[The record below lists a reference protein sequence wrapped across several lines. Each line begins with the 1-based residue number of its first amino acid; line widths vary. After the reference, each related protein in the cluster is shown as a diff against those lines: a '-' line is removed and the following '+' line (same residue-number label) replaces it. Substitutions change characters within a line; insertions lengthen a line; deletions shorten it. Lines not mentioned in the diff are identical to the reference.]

1 MISFSEPLILG
12 KFIKRYK
19 RFFADVELDGKVVV
33 AHVPNTG
40 SLKTCLFPGTQCYL
54 SRSKDPERKL
64 KYTLEATTNSAGQV
78 IGVNTQWPNKLVHE
92 LWKQK
97 KISHWKNF
105 EFCKPEY
112 KLNSETRFDFKM
124 SSDENGVPYFVEVKN
139 VTYLK
144 DNGLGQFPDAVTER
158 GQKHLRELIKLKQEG
173 AGAEVVFVIQRRD
186 VEKFSPC
193 AEIDPD
199 YARLYNEART
209 AGVRMTPLVFSLQ
222 PQGFEFQG
230 EI

>member
-12 KFIKRYK
+12 KFIKLYK
-19 RFFADVELDGKVVV
+19 RFFADVELDGTVVV

-97 KISHWKNF
+97 KI
-105 EFCKPEY
+105 
-112 KLNSETRFDFKM
+112 
-124 SSDENGVPYFVEVKN
+124 
-139 VTYLK
+139 
-144 DNGLGQFPDAVTER
+144 
-158 GQKHLRELIKLKQEG
+158 
-173 AGAEVVFVIQRRD
+173 
-186 VEKFSPC
+186 
-193 AEIDPD
+193 
-199 YARLYNEART
+199 
-209 AGVRMTPLVFSLQ
+209 
-222 PQGFEFQG
+222 
-230 EI
+230 